1 MYPEDRSAATP
12 ASPTP
17 ELALPELVSQVY
29 DTAPAAVR
37 SRMLTQLV
45 AQVYEAAPLPLRG
58 RLLEQLLRPLGVL
71 SLVAV
76 ANGMFAKIRFRSGWP
91 EAQVRLEDAQ
101 AVQPSDVMALVDH
114 VQQVSMDALHGV
126 ARMVGG
132 SPVLASSA
140 AAAVLVS
147 VLLKRARQRR
157 AADTEGSD
165 PPVV

>member
-1 MYPEDRSAATP
+1 MYPEELPNTTP
-12 ASPTP
+12 PALP

-45 AQVYEAAPLPLRG
+45 AQVYEAAPLALRG

-91 EAQVRLEDAQ
+91 EVQVRLEDAQ
-101 AVQPSDVMALVDH
+101 AVQPGDVVALVDH

-126 ARMVGG
+126 ARMVSA
-132 SPVLASSA
+132 SPVLAGSA

-157 AADTEGSD
+157 AADLEGGE
-165 PPVV
+165 PPAA